1 LSLADRPASFNNSVG
16 QGRSAAAV
24 VFLMQRFSGSLL
36 LYSSS
41 SKRMEWMEGTMQG
54 PLRRLAARDGSRGA
68 VSIAGEANRAKQAAA
83 AAAAAERSENED
95 EDEEDEVAEKGEK
108 LSRE

>member
-1 LSLADRPASFNNSVG
+1 
-16 QGRSAAAV
+16 
-24 VFLMQRFSGSLL
+24 MQRFSGSLL
-36 LYSSS
+36 LLSSSS

-68 VSIAGEANRAKQAAA
+68 VSIEGEANRAKQAAA
-83 AAAAAERSENED
+83 AAAERSGTENED
-95 EDEEDEVAEKGEK
+95 EDEEDEVAENGEK